1 MADYLDKAY
10 SYAGKIN
17 VGGKVNLGH
26 FRRRTSK
33 PEPETI
39 TRPEIKNF
47 KDGRS
52 FFKGTR
58 GGK

>member
-33 PEPETI
+33 PEPEEI
-39 TRPEIKNF
+39 TRPEVENHM
-47 KDGRS
+47 DGRD
-52 FFKGTR
+52 FFKAR
-58 GGK
+58 KGKK